1 MDGSSGIAQDLAQA
15 TELAKRGV
23 EYFGFGFNT
32 GKISNYTKIQSATF
46 YEKVYKDIDIILN
59 NAKIASDLITDTY
72 QKFNEYFTKK
82 YSKLIGTDDCMVDGD
97 EFRKLLRNWE
107 KSLSFNKKEDIN
119 VMEDIIMD
127 IIEASKKGIKY
138 GKVKV

>member
-1 MDGSSGIAQDLAQA
+1 
-15 TELAKRGV
+15 
-23 EYFGFGFNT
+23 
-32 GKISNYTKIQSATF
+32 
-46 YEKVYKDIDIILN
+46 
-59 NAKIASDLITDTY
+59 
-72 QKFNEYFTKK
+72 
-82 YSKLIGTDDCMVDGD
+82 MVDGD